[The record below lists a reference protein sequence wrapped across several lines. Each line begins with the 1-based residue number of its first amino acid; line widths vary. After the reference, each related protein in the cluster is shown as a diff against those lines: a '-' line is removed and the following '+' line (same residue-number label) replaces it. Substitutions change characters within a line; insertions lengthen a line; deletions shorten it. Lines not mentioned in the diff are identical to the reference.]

1 MTNIYMRVVMIFKL
15 VLESISFAFGAL
27 KGDKFRTFLSL
38 FGVSI
43 GIFSIVTVFTA
54 IDALK
59 SNVESGLNSFGGST
73 VYVQQ
78 FPFAPPEGEEYK
90 WWEYMNRPTP
100 KYEEYLF
107 LKSNARTLDAA
118 AFVVFT
124 NRTLKYKRASFS
136 NGFISAATP
145 EWGDIANVEIEKGRY
160 FSNFEASSS
169 MPVVILG
176 YEVASALFASG
187 EDPLEKVI
195 KIGSASARVIGV
207 QKKAGESMI
216 NIFDTDNSI
225 LITYNFASTIMNVKS
240 AESLICLKPNDK
252 VDREEFLQ
260 EARQLIRASRRLKP
274 KQTDNFALNEMTF
287 LLNQTKA
294 IFGGINMAGW
304 IIGGFSILIGG
315 FGIANIM
322 FVSVKERTNLIG
334 IQKAL
339 GAKKYMILTQ
349 FLAEAAV
356 LALAGGAIGL
366 LMVWGVVLATQGNES
381 FPMAMSFYNIFRGLM
396 ISSVIGIVA
405 GLLPAWTAANLNPV
419 DAINSK

>member
-1 MTNIYMRVVMIFKL
+1 MIFKL
-15 VLESISFAFGAL
+15 MLESISFAFGSL
-27 KGDKFRTFLSL
+27 RGDKFRTFLSL

-59 SNVESGLNSFGGST
+59 SNVESGLNSFGGQT

-90 WWEYMNRPTP
+90 WWEYMNRPSP
-100 KYEEYLF
+100 KFEEYLF
-107 LKSNARTLDAA
+107 LKSNARHIDAA
-118 AFVVFT
+118 AYVVFT

-136 NGFISAATP
+136 NGFITAATP
-145 EWGDIANVEIEKGRY
+145 EWGQIANVEIEKGRY
-160 FSNFEASSS
+160 FSHYEANSSI
-169 MPVVILG
+169 PAVILG
-176 YEVASALFASG
+176 YEVAASLFSNG
-187 EDPLEKVI
+187 EDPLDKVI
-195 KIGSASARVIGV
+195 KIGSSSARVIGV
-207 QKKAGESMI
+207 QKKAGESI
-216 NIFDTDNSI
+216 VNIFDTDNSI
-225 LITYNFASTIMNVKS
+225 LITYNFAATIMNVKNTEGMICVTPS
-240 AESLICLKPNDK
+240 ATVE
-252 VDREEFLQ
+252 REEFLQ
-260 EARQLIRASRRLKP
+260 EMRQLLRAARRLKP
-274 KQTDNFALNEMTF
+274 KQNDNFALNEMTF

-366 LMVWGVVLATQGNES
+366 LLVGGVVLALRGNES
-381 FPMAMSFYNIFRGLM
+381 FPMTLSFYNIFRGLM